1 MRTVQAGYRGVK
13 SFKLRAKILVV
24 KRIELMGVVVYE
36 PLSMAI
42 LIKTPEGVKDIVDLL
57 YQLRGKSIRI
67 EIAVE
72 E

>member
-1 MRTVQAGYRGVK
+1 VK